1 MDIVES
7 LTTFEKQAI
16 KRLKSHDWYHMMS
29 DSNSVHF
36 AGDRDINEILE
47 MLSFF
52 NLDRARKIYKE
63 YSPDDFYELH
73 ESRYDAAKK
82 RVSDKL
88 MTGVSS

>member
-1 MDIVES
+1 MEIVES
-7 LTTFEKQAI
+7 VTTLEKQAI
-16 KRLKSHDWYHMMS
+16 ERLKSHDWYHMIS

-36 AGDRDINEILE
+36 AGEKDMNEILE

-52 NLDRARKIYKE
+52 NIDHARKIYKE
-63 YSPDDFYELH
+63 YSPNDFYELH

>member
-1 MDIVES
+1 MDIVKS
-7 LTTFEKQAI
+7 LTTLEKQAI
-16 KRLKSHDWYHMMS
+16 ERLKSHDWYHMMS

-36 AGDRDINEILE
+36 DGEKNMNEILE

-52 NLDRARKIYKE
+52 DFEYARKIYKE
-63 YSPDDFYELH
+63 YSPDDFSELH
-73 ESRYDAAKK
+73 ENRYDAAKK